1 MKVLIRWI
9 SVELSYKRTTQ
20 DTGNV
25 NVHIQYVYNV
35 HVLVYVIMNV
45 LCTCTCNNV
54 SFLFLSLPPLS
65 FSSFSP
71 PFPPSLPFSP
81 LPPSLPPY
89 RLDAGT
95 FGTMGVGTGFAI
107 AAAVCTSSR
116 PLVSRR
122 KPHPPVYCI
131 QGNSAFGFSGMEI
144 ETAYRYLRVK
154 YCEEMFLFL
163 V

>member
-1 MKVLIRWI
+1 M
-9 SVELSYKRTTQ
+9 YC
-20 DTGNV
+20 
-25 NVHIQYVYNV
+25 V
-35 HVLVYVIMNV
+35 HVHVIMSHFYFSP
-45 LCTCTCNNV
+45 LPP
-54 SFLFLSLPPLS
+54 SLPPLS
-65 FSSFSP
+65 FSSLSP
-71 PFPPSLPFSP
+71 PFPPSLPPSLSLSP

-131 QGNSAFGFSGMEI
+131 QGDSAFGFSGMEI
-144 ETAYRYLRVK
+144 ETAYRYVRG
-154 YCEEMFLFL
+154 
-163 V
+163 